1 MLYGQT
7 MQGQK
12 ELNPNLPCLW
22 TVGHEAA
29 APMAAEKTCYERAVK
44 DILAVL

>member
-7 MQGQK
+7 MQEQK
-12 ELNPNLPCLW
+12 ELTPSLTCLW
-22 TVGHEAA
+22 TLGHEAA

>member
-12 ELNPNLPCLW
+12 ELAPDWPCLW
-22 TVGHEAA
+22 TLEHEAT

>member
-1 MLYGQT
+1 MVYGQT

-12 ELNPNLPCLW
+12 EHTPGWPCLW
-22 TVGHEAA
+22 MLEHEAA